1 MRTIKISL
9 AIMAVAAVSGCATTG
24 DGASWKCS
32 AQGLA
37 NSHYTGSDIAMIHL
51 EGFSTGGSYKVTQNA
66 QGTEATGVTANG
78 TPFKCVK
85 QP

>member
-51 EGFSTGGSYKVTQNA
+51 QGFSTGGSYKPESVFA
-66 QGTEATGVTANG
+66 QSGI
-78 TPFKCVK
+78 
-85 QP
+85 QPKALM

>member
-1 MRTIKISL
+1 
-9 AIMAVAAVSGCATTG
+9 MAVAAVSGCATTG

-51 EGFSTGGSYKVTQNA
+51 QGFSTGGSYKVTQNA
-66 QGTEATGVTANG
+66 RASALGMHS
-78 TPFKCVK
+78 P
-85 QP
+85 